1 MMDFIYELYQNDNF
15 VLYLTIALVI
25 LIILFVLVLI
35 FGKRD
40 QKLEETRKLQKIEV
54 DNAFKEEKKDP
65 VKLESANSKTE
76 SEELEIP
83 KKAKSI
89 FDDTQVLPI
98 SKEPETNSLESRD
111 EKDENVEVT
120 SFKPAEETK
129 KDLEPLKEEKVSKPK
144 PLIDIEE
151 ESKPINLEQLE
162 KNSFDDISLDLEK
175 ELSELESIKKEFND
189 IELPESKKEIVKE
202 EAPKEETKKE
212 NKPYKS
218 GPQVFSSVFV
228 NKEKDEEKQ
237 VVAKSDIKKDERPK
251 VNLFTIQDDE
261 EEIELPS
268 LKSEHKEEKKE
279 PAKNFSFDD
288 INGETYN
295 IK

>member
-237 VVAKSDIKKDERPK
+237 VVAKADIKKDERPK

-279 PAKNFSFDD
+279 LAKNFSFDD

>member
-35 FGKRD
+35 FGKHD

-237 VVAKSDIKKDERPK
+237 VVAKADIKKDERPK

-279 PAKNFSFDD
+279 PVKNFSFDD

>member
-35 FGKRD
+35 FGKHD

-202 EAPKEETKKE
+202 ETKKE

-237 VVAKSDIKKDERPK
+237 VVAKTDIKKDERPK